1 MIFLFHSLC
10 VSLSPCPLS
19 PLAQWCMQTPWS
31 AVIPA
36 SPAEAHTEREN
47 EGMRRGGGGGERG
60 IRDLLSSVQESG
72 AGGKIDDTLRKK
84 QKMGAR

>member
-1 MIFLFHSLC
+1 
-10 VSLSPCPLS
+10 
-19 PLAQWCMQTPWS
+19 
-31 AVIPA
+31 
-36 SPAEAHTEREN
+36 
-47 EGMRRGGGGGERG
+47 MRGGGGERG